1 MTPETYS
8 DSRRTFRQMQ
18 ASDDDAPIWRE
29 PPWLEGLNDLGEVLE
44 GIQIALDRPE
54 RFTTEQLQ
62 ALAREV
68 QDAARRHGVYEP
80 LD

>member
-1 MTPETYS
+1 MTPEDRIRHLLGFGPVQS
-8 DSRRTFRQMQ
+8 N
-18 ASDDDAPIWRE
+18 DDDAPIWHE

-44 GIQIALDRPE
+44 GIQIALARPE

-68 QDAARRHGVYEP
+68 QGAARRYGVYEP